1 MTGARVL
8 FYVQHLLGIGHLRR
22 AVTLVDAMTRRGL
35 EVTLVSGGF
44 PVPGMAPRSAKVV
57 QLAPAGAADMSFRQ
71 LIDSA
76 GAPVD
81 EAWKQLRRQH
91 LLQAWDAAAPQAL
104 VVELYPFGRRQMR
117 FELLPLLDAASRGDR
132 PAVRVSSV
140 RDVLGGG
147 QNAPAKQDQ
156 AAETFEHHFDHLLV
170 HGDPA
175 VIPFGATFRHAQRI
189 AGRLHYTGYV
199 VDSGVESDVA
209 CSHGGSGDSGDSD
222 GGEVLVSAGGGA
234 VGKRLMLA
242 AIGARRLSLL
252 GGRRWQLLAGMN
264 SSKSELAELRALAL
278 AEAGDG
284 ICVEQHRPDF
294 LQLLTSCRVSVSQG
308 GYNTVLETLRV
319 GARSVVVPFAGG
331 AEVEQSLRAGLLAAH
346 GWIEL
351 VQESDLTPQSLAQA
365 IDSAHL
371 RPVRL
376 SVPID
381 MNGAARSAE
390 LIDGWIQ
397 ERFG

>member
-1 MTGARVL
+1 ML
-8 FYVQHLLGIGHLRR
+8 FYVQHLLGIGHYRR
-22 AVTLVDAMTRRGL
+22 AVTLVNAMTSRGL

-44 PVPGMAPRSAKVV
+44 PVPGMAPQAARVV

-71 LIDSA
+71 LIDSM

-81 EAWKQLRRQH
+81 DAWKRLRQKQ

-117 FELLPLLDAASRGDR
+117 FELLPLLEAASRGE
-132 PAVRVSSV
+132 PAAVRVSSV

-147 QNAPAKQDQ
+147 QNAPTKQEQ
-156 AAETFEHHFDHLLV
+156 AVETFERHFDHLLV

-175 VIPFGATFRHAQRI
+175 VIPFGATFRHAQRV
-189 AGRLHYTGYV
+189 AGHLHYTGYV
-199 VDSGVESDVA
+199 VDCDAESGA
-209 CSHGGSGDSGDSD
+209 AASHDGPGDRDD
-222 GGEVLVSAGGGA
+222 GEVLVSAGGGA
-234 VGKRLMLA
+234 VGKRLMQA
-242 AIGARRLSLL
+242 AIGARRLSRLHGRTWRLL
-252 GGRRWQLLAGMN
+252 VGIN
-264 SSKSELAELRALAL
+264 SSETELAELRALAL

-284 ICVEQHRPDF
+284 ICVERHRTDF
-294 LQLLTSCRVSVSQG
+294 LQLLVNCRVSVSQG
-308 GYNTVLETLRV
+308 GYNTVLETLRA

-331 AEVEQSLRAGLLAAH
+331 AEIEQSLRAGLLAAR

-351 VQESDLTPQSLAQA
+351 VHESDLTPQSLAQA
-365 IDSAHL
+365 VDSAHA
-371 RPVRL
+371 RPVRV

>member
-8 FYVQHLLGIGHLRR
+8 FYVQHLLGIGHFRR
-22 AVTLVDAMTRRGL
+22 AITLVDAMTHRGL

-44 PVPGMAPRSAKVV
+44 PVPGMAPQSAKVV
-57 QLAPAGAADMSFRQ
+57 QLPPAGAADMSFRQ
-71 LIDSA
+71 LIFST

-81 EAWKQLRRQH
+81 EAWKQLRRQRV
-91 LLQAWDAAAPQAL
+91 LQAWDAAAPQAL
-104 VVELYPFGRRQMR
+104 VVELFPFGRRQMR

-147 QNAPAKQDQ
+147 QNDPAKQDQ
-156 AAETFEHHFDHLLV
+156 AVETFERHFDHLLV

-199 VDSGVESDVA
+199 VDSGVASDGGS
-209 CSHGGSGDSGDSD
+209 SHGGSGDSD

-234 VGKRLMLA
+234 VGKRLMQA
-242 AIGARRLSLL
+242 AVCARRLSEL
-252 GGRRWQLLAGMN
+252 GGRRWRLLAGMN
-264 SSKSELAELRALAL
+264 CSETELAELRALAL

-284 ICVEQHRPDF
+284 IRVEQHRPDF
-294 LQLLTSCRVSVSQG
+294 LQLLASCRVSVSQG
-308 GYNTVLETLRV
+308 GYNTVLETLRA
-319 GARSVVVPFAGG
+319 GARCVVVPFAGG
-331 AEVEQSLRAGLLAAH
+331 AEVEQSLRAGLLAAR

-365 IDSAHL
+365 IDSANS
-371 RPVRL
+371 RPVCL

-390 LIDGWIQ
+390 LIDAWIQ